1 MKLRRQRNENYD
13 ALVSQNSLQ
22 QPALQELLTPT
33 MDKSQVADK
42 TKVDFR
48 RQCSNKL

>member
-1 MKLRRQRNENYD
+1 MKIMMH
-13 ALVSQNSLQ
+13 LVSQNSLQ
-22 QPALQELLTPT
+22 QPALPELLTPA

-48 RQCSNKL
+48 RQCGNKL